1 MKYKNLNIKHKK
13 VSQKL
18 KYELQ
23 KVTFIFQMHFHT
35 DYVSLYK
42 FVNQAS
48 LPKDYGGDA
57 QSMDEQNAFWIK
69 MIVEQR

>member
-1 MKYKNLNIKHKK
+1 
-13 VSQKL
+13 
-18 KYELQ
+18 
-23 KVTFIFQMHFHT
+23 MHFHT

-57 QSMDEQNAFWIK
+57 QSMDEQNAFWMK